1 MMEVLFF
8 ALGPVA
14 LSLLLWALCRAYE
27 HDVNTMDALEQ
38 NTVILERLERYCQRD
53 DGEGRLA
60 E

>member
-27 HDVNTMDALEQ
+27 HDVKTMDALERDAA
-38 NTVILERLERYCQRD
+38 ILERLERYCQRK
-53 DGEGRLA
+53 EER
-60 E
+60 

>member
-1 MMEVLFF
+1 MDGVPIF
-8 ALGPVA
+8 AFGPVA

-27 HDVNTMDALEQ
+27 HDAKTMDTLEQ

-60 E
+60 G